1 MVTAN
6 SNQATLDIVYDG
18 PALSD
23 GSMEVRDLA
32 HAMLGVG
39 ELFEAA
45 NQVLNY
51 NDTSIQVNV
60 RATSAGSFEIGF
72 TVIQNIEATNM
83 MASSFGDLISPA
95 ADMITLVLGASGLF
109 GLIKWLKGRIPQF
122 TPTDSN
128 EFDVTV
134 GNETRRVSFAIRD
147 LYNNPNISV
156 KAETVI
162 RPLKTNGITDVS
174 FRDERGQT
182 IQQVNEDDA
191 DSFNAISLQ
200 EPIQDNIREMT
211 FSIVAL
217 SFKVNNIWRLSDGQ
231 NTYSA
236 RIRDPNFWG
245 MVENSQASFR
255 NGDLLRCNFRTRQY
269 KNNEGIKTEYEVLEV
284 LRHEP
289 NRQQQLNA
297 IFDDNVSSDIE

>member
-1 MVTAN
+1 
-6 SNQATLDIVYDG
+6 
-18 PALSD
+18 
-23 GSMEVRDLA
+23 
-32 HAMLGVG
+32 
-39 ELFEAA
+39 
-45 NQVLNY
+45 
-51 NDTSIQVNV
+51 
-60 RATSAGSFEIGF
+60 
-72 TVIQNIEATNM
+72 M

-95 ADMITLVLGASGLF
+95 ADMITLVLGARGLF
-109 GLIKWLKGRIPQF
+109 GLIKWLKGRKGRIPQF

-134 GNETRRVSFAIRD
+134 GNETRTVSFEIHN

-156 KAETVI
+156 KAKTVI
-162 RPLKTNGITDVS
+162 HPLKTNGITDVS

-191 DSFNAISLQ
+191 DSFNAISFQ

-231 NTYSA
+231 NTYSV
-236 RIRDPNFWG
+236 RIRDPNFWR

-255 NGDLLRCNFRTRQY
+255 NGDLLKCNFRTRQY
-269 KNNEGIKTEYEVLEV
+269 QNSEGIKTEYEVLEV
-284 LRHEP
+284 LSHEP
-289 NRQQQLNA
+289 NRQRQLNA